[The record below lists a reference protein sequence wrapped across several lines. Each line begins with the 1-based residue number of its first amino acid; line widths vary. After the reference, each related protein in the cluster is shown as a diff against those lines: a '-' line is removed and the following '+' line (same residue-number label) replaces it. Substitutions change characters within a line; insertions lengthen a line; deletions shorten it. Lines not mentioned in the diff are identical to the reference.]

1 VCCSVL
7 QCVAVCCSRCP
18 CISWWLTA
26 NTMARRLPHT
36 ATRSVKSVLQATPC
50 NMWQHS
56 ATYYNILC
64 TLCVAV
70 YCCVLQC
77 GAVWCSHYQ
86 HLSWRL
92 PASARTRRLQNA
104 EKELQRT
111 CHIVRCS
118 VLHLL
123 SGSMVPYESKH
134 NWNDT
139 LIATILG
146 EHADR
151 RIKRFSVGVHRGS

>member
-1 VCCSVL
+1 MTATHCNTKQHTATCCNTLHCTATHCNPQRLTASTMTRLLQHTAGHCNTQHETCVAVCCSVL
-7 QCVAVCCSRCP
+7 QCVAVCCSHCP

-77 GAVWCSHYQ
+77 GAVWCSVVQ
-86 HLSWRL
+86 SLS
-92 PASARTRRLQNA
+92 ASIMAA
-104 EKELQRT
+104 A
-111 CHIVRCS
+111 
-118 VLHLL
+118 
-123 SGSMVPYESKH
+123 G
-134 NWNDT
+134 
-139 LIATILG
+139 
-146 EHADR
+146 
-151 RIKRFSVGVHRGS
+151 KRED